1 MRRAVVL
8 ARGLGRRMRA
18 ADGAARLDSAQEE
31 AAASG
36 VKGMIPIGRPFL
48 DYLLSALAD
57 AGFTRACLVIGP
69 EHGAIREH
77 YAQPGLLTRIGVEF
91 AVQREPRG
99 TADAVL
105 AAEPVARGEPFLV
118 CNADNYYPVPV
129 LSALRALVSP
139 GLAGFARD
147 ALVRESNIPPERVA
161 QFALLSVTP
170 DGYLTDIIEKPDPAT
185 EARLGPAAPIS
196 MNAWV
201 FDDTI
206 FEACRAISPSP
217 RGEYEIQDA
226 VRHAMRSLGVRFR
239 VLPVSAGVL
248 DLSRRGDVA
257 AVAERLAGV
266 EVHP

>member
-18 ADGAARLDSAQEE
+18 EDGGARLDTAQEA

-69 EHGAIREH
+69 EHGAVREH
-77 YAQPGLLTRIGVEF
+77 YAQPGLLARIEVEF
-91 AVQREPRG
+91 AVQQEPRG

-129 LSALRALVSP
+129 LSALRALGAP

-147 ALVRESNIPPERVA
+147 ALVRESNIPAERVA
-161 QFALLSVTP
+161 QFAILAVTP
-170 DGYLTDIIEKPDPAT
+170 DGFLADIVEKPDAAT
-185 EARLGPAAPIS
+185 EARFGTAAPVS

-201 FDDTI
+201 FDDRI
-206 FEACRAISPSP
+206 FDACRAIPPSP
-217 RGEYEIQDA
+217 RGEFEIQDA
-226 VRHAMRSLGVRFR
+226 VRHAMRHLGVRFR

-266 EVHP
+266 EVRP